1 MKSDIHQQLLSIRR
15 ILNAILGV
23 LLLSFGFAHTPVAK
37 SEFGAN
43 IAVAALITGILIIVV
58 GIISMVFRFII
69 ALARNADKERPS
81 SAKGSEF

>member
-1 MKSDIHQQLLSIRR
+1 MKSDIHLQLLSIRR

-43 IAVAALITGILIIVV
+43 IAVAALITGILVIAV
-58 GIISMVFRFII
+58 GIISMAFRFII
-69 ALARNADKERPS
+69 ALARNADKEHSS
-81 SAKGSEF
+81 SAKGAEF